1 MLARLTGARSRPS
14 SAWFSSSSWKARFKA
29 SMEAKVNVTHRMLG
43 ARSTAAT
50 AVGSRPKLKT
60 IKTSTVNTTAER
72 IAVRDRN
79 STRRSLRTK
88 CHAWRRILPTGH
100 RPPVRVGDLRRAAPA
115 AGREVYEPARPHE
128 RHVGRELG
136 PLFDVVGDQDGD
148 AASRSMPGQQ
158 PAQLLGRRAVEPR
171 EGLVEQQHARIVD
184 QGARDRDALH
194 ETPRQLAYE
203 PVLVRLQTELEHQ
216 IVFALEIVGLGYVV
230 QRRPESQVL
239 RDRELSVELR
249 LVTDPPDGAPAT
261 LDPGAPRAGLDQP
274 GESLEEGGLPCAVGT
289 EHGQGLSWVQRE

>member
-136 PLFDVVGDQDGD
+136 PLFDVVGDEDGD
-148 AASRSMPGQQ
+148 AAGGG
-158 PAQLLGRRAVEPR
+158 LLGEKLAEFLRGGAIEPR
-171 EGLVEQQHARIVD
+171 EGFVEQQHPRIVD
-184 QGARDRDALH
+184 QGARDGDALH
-194 ETPRQLAYE
+194 ETARQLADE
-203 PVLVRLQTELEHQ
+203 PMLVVLQTE
-216 IVFALEIVGLGYVV
+216 
-230 QRRPESQVL
+230 
-239 RDRELSVELR
+239 
-249 LVTDPPDGAPAT
+249 
-261 LDPGAPRAGLDQP
+261 
-274 GESLEEGGLPCAVGT
+274 T
-289 EHGQGLSWVQRE
+289 E